1 MAGGKQSPRQK
12 MINLMYL
19 VFIAMLALNM
29 SKEVLQAFGLIE
41 ENLTDSNANLTAVNT
56 ASLADLQSKASE
68 NAAQYAAQA
77 KTAKSVSAAS
87 DDYYNYIEAIKV
99 EMDATIDPESL
110 TDYQVQDKTDFLDT
124 KFFVGDKL
132 TPEGKEFVDRMDA
145 YKVAVKQA
153 LGDTGYDALKSEVDS
168 KFNTGPRE
176 NRDGIKVPFMDYSYK
191 GFPLIASKTKM
202 TLLQNQI
209 KNIES
214 DVLSQL
220 LQGKLVQIA
229 SMNNYEAIV
238 VLDKSAYF
246 SDETVTGKVVLG
258 RYDDSTKPNQ
268 VILNGSTVSA
278 DRIQGGQV
286 PINFAAGA
294 VGERNITGKFVFLED
309 GKSIERE
316 IKGTYLVIPKPNE
329 ATISADKMNVV
340 YRGVD
345 NPMTIAFAGISDNDV
360 NATAPG
366 LSRAGKGYVMRP
378 GTGTEVKINVT
389 GKLSDGKTVTSSKIY
404 RIKNLPRPTG
414 KVSGE
419 YDDVKK
425 GRQSLALATVSA
437 EFLDFDFNLTP
448 TVTGFLFKVPGK
460 PAVNVSGNKL
470 NAAAQGNLRTA
481 RKGDLV
487 EFAKISAS
495 VPGVTLPSVSGVT
508 VELTD

>member
-56 ASLADLQSKASE
+56 ASLEELQKKAND
-68 NAAQYAAQA
+68 NAAQYAAEAQIA
-77 KTAKSVSAAS
+77 KNVSS
-87 DDYYNYIEAIKV
+87 ISKDYYQYLENLKA
-99 EMDATIDPESL
+99 EMDATIEPGSEK
-110 TDYQVQDKTDFLDT
+110 DYQVQDKTDFLDT

-132 TPEGKEFVDRMDA
+132 TPEGQEFIDKMNA
-145 YKVAVKQA
+145 YKASVKKV
-153 LGDTGYDALKSEVDS
+153 LGGSGYDALKSEVDA
-168 KFNTGPRE
+168 KFNTNPRM
-176 NRDGIKVPFMDYSYK
+176 NRDDVEVPYMDYEYK
-191 GFPLIASKTKM
+191 GFPLIASKTKI

-220 LQGKLVQIA
+220 LQGKLVKIA

-258 RYDDSTKPNQ
+258 RYDDTTKPNQ
-268 VILNGSTVSA
+268 VVLNGATLSA
-278 DRIQGGQV
+278 DKVQGGQI
-286 PINFAAGA
+286 PINFAAGG
-294 VGERNITGKFVFLED
+294 VGERNITGKMVFMED
-309 GKSIERE
+309 GKAIERE
-316 IKGTYLVIPKPNE
+316 IKGSYLVIPKPNE

-345 NPMTIAFAGISDNDV
+345 NPMTIAFAGIPDSDV
-360 NATAPG
+360 SASAPG
-366 LSRAGKGYVMRP
+366 LSRAGKGYMLKP
-378 GTGTEVKINVT
+378 QAGTEVRINVT
-389 GKLSDGKTVTSSKIY
+389 GKLSDGKTVSSAKTF
-404 RIKNLPRPTG
+404 RIKNLPRATG
-414 KVSGE
+414 MIAGE
-419 YDDVKK
+419 YEDVKK
-425 GRQSLALATVSA
+425 GRQSLAATVVSA
-437 EFLDFDFNLTP
+437 KFLDFDFDLTP
-448 TVTGFLFKVPGK
+448 QVTGFLFKVPGK
-460 PAVNVSGNKL
+460 GAVPVSGNRL
-470 NAAAQGNLRTA
+470 SASAQGNLRTA

-487 EFAKISAS
+487 EFAKIAVT
-495 VPGVTLPSVSGVT
+495 VPGVNLGTASGVT

>member
-41 ENLTDSNANLTAVNT
+41 ENLTESNASLAEINT
-56 ASLADLQSKASE
+56 ASLADLQAKAAE
-68 NAAQYAAQA
+68 NAAQYAVQAQ
-77 KTAKSVSAAS
+77 TAKEVSAAS
-87 DDYYNYIEAIKV
+87 DAYYGYLEALKA
-99 EMDATIDPESL
+99 EMDATIDPDSK

-132 TPEGKEFVDRMDA
+132 KPEGQEFLDKMVA
-145 YKVAVKQA
+145 YRESVKAA
-153 LGDTGYDALKSEVDS
+153 LGDKGYDALKSEVDA
-168 KFNTGPRE
+168 KFKTDDVE
-176 NRDGIKVPFMDYSYK
+176 NRDGNMIPYLDYNYK
-191 GFPLIASKTKM
+191 GFPLIASKTKI

-258 RYDDSTKPNQ
+258 RYDDTTKPNQ
-268 VILNGSTVSA
+268 VVLNGQTLSGDKVK
-278 DRIQGGQV
+278 GGQI
-286 PINFAAGA
+286 PINFAAGG
-294 VGERNITGKFVFLED
+294 VGERNITGKMVFKED
-309 GKSIERE
+309 GNDIERE
-316 IKGTYLVIPKPNE
+316 IKGTYLVIPKPTE

-345 NPMTIAFAGISDNDV
+345 NPMTIAFAGVPDSDVSAN
-360 NATAPG
+360 APG
-366 LSRAGKGYVMRP
+366 LSKAGKGYVLRP
-378 GTGTEVKINVT
+378 GAGTEVKINVV
-389 GKLSDGKTVTSSKIY
+389 GKLSDGKSVSSAKTF
-404 RIKNLPRPTG
+404 RIKNLPRATG
-414 KVSGE
+414 MIAGE
-419 YDDVKK
+419 YEDVKK
-425 GRQSLALATVSA
+425 GRQSLAAAVVSA
-437 EFLDFDFNLTP
+437 KFLDFDFDLTP
-448 TVTGFLFKVPGK
+448 AVTGFLFKVPGK
-460 PAVNVSGNKL
+460 PAVPVSGNRL
-470 NAAAQGNLRTA
+470 TPAAQGNLRTA

-487 EFAKISAS
+487 EFAKITAT
-495 VPGVTLPSVSGVT
+495 VPGVNLGTASGVT